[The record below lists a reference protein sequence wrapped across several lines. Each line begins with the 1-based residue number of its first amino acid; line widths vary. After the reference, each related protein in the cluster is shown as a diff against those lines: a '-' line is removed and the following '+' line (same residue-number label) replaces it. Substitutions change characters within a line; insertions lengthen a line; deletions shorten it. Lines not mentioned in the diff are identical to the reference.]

1 MKTLFSILLG
11 AAGGFIATCF
21 KSDPAL
27 LGVYSICFGY
37 LLGRL
42 ADGYL

>member
-11 AAGGFIATCF
+11 AAGGFIATYF

-27 LGVYSICFGY
+27 LFKLSTG
-37 LLGRL
+37 LLTARFDL
-42 ADGYL
+42 TKS